1 MCLLPPLEVVGYQL
15 IILRLTYNL
24 MGDMLMSIGVDVM
37 TIKEIRSAAGL
48 TQAEMAEKL
57 HIPKRTLENW
67 DEGKRTPPNYIVELI
82 QYRLLGML
90 KK

>member
-1 MCLLPPLEVVGYQL
+1 
-15 IILRLTYNL
+15 
-24 MGDMLMSIGVDVM
+24 M